1 VIVVQVGYMESRM
14 ERLVQDG
21 METARH
27 LQVVFVDF
35 HMENAQGSCRWAQRK
50 VLEEQMS
57 WSAARQ
63 RFGEL
68 CSRAAFNLVVEAAV
82 RFVLAD
88 ADDMEWEAQKQWT
101 SAAEA
106 KKLTTEAARLKSNVQ
121 YLQRHVPLLRGAP
134 TVENLQLAMQRLVK
148 EHLEMKAEWGEAGAA
163 LQVHDVEFFTTAVA
177 FMARDLPDPVQ

>member
-1 VIVVQVGYMESRM
+1 M

-82 RFVLAD
+82 RCVLAD
-88 ADDMEWEAQKQWT
+88 ADDMEWQAQKLWT

-106 KKLTTEAARLKSNVQ
+106 AKLTTEAARLKSNVE

-134 TVENLQLAMQRLVK
+134 TVENLHLEMQRLAQQHLQAKV
-148 EHLEMKAEWGEAGAA
+148 EHGEAGAA
-163 LQVHDVEFFTTAVA
+163 LQIHDMDLFTPAVA
-177 FMARDLPDPVQ
+177 FLSRDLPDPAE